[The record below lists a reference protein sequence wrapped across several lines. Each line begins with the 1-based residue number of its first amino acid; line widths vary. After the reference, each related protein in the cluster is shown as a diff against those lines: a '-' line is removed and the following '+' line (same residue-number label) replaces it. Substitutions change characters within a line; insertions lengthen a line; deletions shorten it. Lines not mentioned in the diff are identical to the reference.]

1 MLHRVAVGQPRF
13 NLPGLTADAR
23 GGALGR
29 QLVARFGAVDR
40 LVAFLR
46 VLSADESLD
55 DLQPGFRIVYARSD
69 AGTREAIVVMPAASQ
84 ELGEAAARAA
94 RLARGQLF
102 TGAGKHFV
110 QFRDAQAP
118 LGYDVDTVTDAEG
131 DLILYGVEQ
140 TVPYRIE
147 SELPLA
153 KLLLRL
159 SLARVHGRPPAAP
172 DGPVYVTARRGLGP
186 VIAEYLHRVGGRGEE
201 GAGAE
206 DGAGAA
212 SGASDRSRAAVAGPA
227 AGRQALGEAPLSADG
242 TSEPLRAS
250 AALCDTPATSAFSPG
265 ATFWLFRIERLT
277 PRLYRLLRTTPG
289 VEVYLPV
296 TNHVAVAAGYR
307 HPIHLESCRGSFAA
321 DRLHLFSPRGVV
333 EVAPLP
339 ALAAI
344 EDLVRLVPP
353 PPERAELRGALPGG
367 RADLTVPL
375 RLEPGG
381 GEGRAV
387 AALIP
392 WSQASWLQRLVYA
405 LPPSVLRAYRVALLK
420 RGILIRAAEA
430 MEGMP
435 FGTLLQLGAPEVLIP
450 LGTRLAPAVSPAILS
465 ERLGAVGGAMVLY
478 AELAAPP
485 LRVLAEAIVP
495 FERRLLAEL
504 EPAVA
509 NLEALGRH
517 ERPVEEPVVIENE
530 PLGPM
535 PLWGLGRS

>member
-23 GGALGR
+23 GGAIGR

-40 LVAFLR
+40 LVSFLR
-46 VLSADESLD
+46 VLSAEESLD

-69 AGTREAIVVMPAASQ
+69 GGTREAIIVMPAASQ
-84 ELGEAAARAA
+84 ELGEAAGRAA

-118 LGYDVDTVTDAEG
+118 LGYDVDTLVDGDA
-131 DLILYGVEQ
+131 DLMLYGIEQ
-140 TVPYRIE
+140 TVAYRIE

-159 SLARVHGRPPAAP
+159 SLVRVHGRAPAAP
-172 DGPVYVTARRGLGP
+172 DGAVYVTARRGLGP
-186 VIAEYLHRVGGRGEE
+186 VIAEYLHRVAGRGE
-201 GAGAE
+201 GAVGGPGPPMQGGGA
-206 DGAGAA
+206 
-212 SGASDRSRAAVAGPA
+212 DRSRSSGLAAPQRRGPSEA
-227 AGRQALGEAPLSADG
+227 SLGSDG
-242 TSEPLRAS
+242 PPEPLRAS
-250 AALCDTPATSAFSPG
+250 AALCETAATSAFSPG
-265 ATFWLFRIERLT
+265 ATFWLFRVERLT
-277 PRLYRLLRTTPG
+277 PRLYRLLRVTPG
-289 VEVYLPV
+289 IEVYSPV
-296 TNHVAVAAGYR
+296 TTHVAVATGFR

-321 DRLHLFSPRGVV
+321 DRLHLFSPRGVI

-344 EDLVRLVPP
+344 EDLVRVAPP
-353 PPERAELRGALPGG
+353 STERAELRAAVPGG
-367 RADLTVPL
+367 RVDLTVPL

-381 GEGRAV
+381 GPGRAV

-392 WSQASWLQRLVYA
+392 WAQASWLQRLVYA

-420 RGILIRAAEA
+420 RGILIRASEA
-430 MEGMP
+430 MDGMP

-450 LGTRLAPAVSPAILS
+450 LGTRLAPAVSPSILS

-478 AELAAPP
+478 PELAAPP

-509 NLEALGRH
+509 NLEALGRQ

-535 PLWGLGRS
+535 PLWGLGR